1 MKVTRK
7 ILACMLVALMVIS
20 SFAGMITVGAQT
32 PDVSSEASGYNG
44 TPDTDFETDG
54 NVIYITSAEELMG
67 FAETT
72 GSTNYSGKII
82 KLTTDVVI
90 NAGDAANWKTT
101 APTYSWS
108 CSISSNDSLR
118 FNGTF
123 DGQGHTISGLYSKT
137 SNPGGLFGIV
147 NTGATVQNVNVV
159 NSYFE
164 YKLDNS
170 KHCNVGG
177 IVGYVLAGND
187 GADDTTTIANC
198 HVDAIIYTSATSSG
212 SVGKTGMGGIVGYA
226 GNNEA
231 TQGSTLNIFNC
242 SFTGSVEGFRFI
254 GGIVGRLDTD
264 GIANIKN
271 CSVDANIVSNVSGT
285 TDTGAA
291 MIVGNIARH
300 SLNIENCLVEG
311 TLGCTASTAKSG
323 ILLGYMDANAADSEK
338 SVSFKNI
345 LIAVQPVEKGF
356 STVLFNTYVRKEIS
370 CSVSNIVYD
379 STLYP
384 GAASATH
391 IDIIKHSSYTGSYNG
406 LKDQETYNT
415 ITNFKA
421 TAKTTAELK
430 GAAVFN
436 GWTVVEGDYPTPVTS
451 MSVSGVDA
459 YDGTPDTNYLTVGN
473 IIYITSAEELMG
485 FASTSVKGN
494 AGATN
499 YSGKTIILT
508 TDVII
513 NAGDSTS
520 WRTTAPEYAWV
531 CYPMDNL
538 EFAGTF
544 DGQGHV
550 ISGIYSYHTSPSTS
564 GKAASGLFGVV
575 SSGATIQNVKV
586 VNSFIGYNNNISTGD
601 TSHSRAGGIVG
612 YIDGYDKEKTT
623 NISNCYVEATLY
635 TKTKLTGSVGNTGIG
650 GIVGYVGN
658 NLPKQANTFNITNC
672 SFKGSITGYRF
683 LGGIVGRADAD
694 NIINIKNCQVD
705 ADIISN
711 VPGTTD
717 TGAAMIL
724 GCQSRIS
731 VNIENCLVEGTL
743 GCTDSTAKSGILLGY
758 VDTNAADSEKSVSFK
773 NILIA
778 AKPVEK
784 GIPTVL
790 FTTNVRKVIS
800 CSVSNIVYD
809 STLYPGAA
817 SATHISVLKHKDY
830 TGSYN
835 GLKDQATYNTITS
848 FKATAKTT
856 AELTGANGK
865 ALFSAWNEVANGYP
879 TPCTMKDV
887 DDYGYAKYGTPVA
900 MLGYQTR
907 ANAGGTTDVRLL
919 ATVGI
924 GEGETYVAA
933 GFKDVRITLS
943 NGETKLIPVYY
954 CQYAYNSVIGAGE
967 TYTADKYL
975 SDRIICLT
983 VANVPADVLSIEAT
997 PFVMTSEEAEA
1008 ECGESISWNIGAV
1021 DTSELITVM
1030 SVNVYLHDDADPD
1043 GTGPKTADDRVNALQ
1058 AQILTQD
1065 PDVICVQEDNWTERL
1080 DGLLTSNGYT
1090 AARGDAISRSGW
1102 ENGTYESYEYQT
1114 IYFKEEKFEL
1124 VGNDQKW
1131 LSETP
1136 DKQYSEFEGNNG
1148 PFEGVRPRGV
1158 NYAELKIK
1166 GSEETFFV
1174 FNVHLENYSPTKRMM
1189 EAEKLVA
1196 LVDEI
1201 AGDKPS
1207 IMCGDFNLDAAS
1219 KEAKDIAAREYL
1231 NTTHDNSS
1239 EVADITET
1247 YGTYINAGDDDIFG
1261 VEGTTATS
1269 TSGTVIDYCF
1279 TSKDD
1284 FYVHSYD
1291 VISEKQDGIYTSD
1304 HLPLVIK
1311 LLLRTVK

>member
-7 ILACMLVALMVIS
+7 ILACALAALMVIS

-32 PDVSSEASGYNG
+32 PEVSSETAAYNG
-44 TPDTDFETDG
+44 TPDKDFETDG
-54 NVIYITSAEELMG
+54 NIIYITSAEELMG

-72 GSTNYSGKII
+72 KSTNYSGKII

-90 NAGDAANWKTT
+90 NAGDASSWKTT

-108 CSISSNDSLR
+108 CSPNGNDSQR
-118 FNGTF
+118 FKGTF

-137 SNPGGLFGIV
+137 STQSGLFGTV
-147 NTGATVQNVNVV
+147 NTGTTVQNVNVV

-164 YKLDNS
+164 YTYSGSVHCRIGGIIGYIDAGNS
-170 KHCNVGG
+170 GNVG
-177 IVGYVLAGND
+177 
-187 GADDTTTIANC
+187 TTTVANC
-198 HVDAIIYTSATSSG
+198 YVDAIIYTSATSSG
-212 SVGKTGMGGIVGYA
+212 DVGNTGMGGIIGYA
-226 GNNEA
+226 GNN
-231 TQGSTLNIFNC
+231 TSHQKDTLNIVNC
-242 SFTGSVEGFRFI
+242 TFVGSIEGFRFV
-254 GGIVGRLDTD
+254 GGIIGRISTY
-264 GIANIKN
+264 GTANIKN
-271 CSVDANIVSNVSGT
+271 CHVDADIVSNVSGT

-291 MIVGNIARH
+291 MLVGCQSR
-300 SLNIENCLVEG
+300 SSVSVENCLVEG
-311 TLGCTASTAKSG
+311 TLGCTTSTSKSG
-323 ILLGYMDANAADSEK
+323 ILLGYVDTNADDGEK

-356 STVLFNTYVRKEIS
+356 STVLFNTYVRKAIS

-391 IDIIKHSSYTGSYNG
+391 IDIIKHSSYTGSFNG

-415 ITNFKA
+415 ITSFKA
-421 TAKTTAELK
+421 TAKTTEELK
-430 GAAVFN
+430 GVAVFD
-436 GWTVVEGDYPTPVTS
+436 GWTVVENDYPTPVTS
-451 MSVSGVDA
+451 IATSGVDA
-459 YDGTPDTNYLTVGN
+459 YDGTPDTDFLTVGN
-473 IIYITSAEELMG
+473 VIYITSAEELMG

-508 TDVII
+508 TDVVL
-513 NAGDSTS
+513 NAGDATT
-520 WRTTAPEYAWV
+520 WGTTAPEYAWV

-538 EFAGTF
+538 EFAGIF

-575 SSGATIQNVKV
+575 AAGATVQNVKV
-586 VNSFIGYNNNISTGD
+586 INSFIGYNNNINDSF
-601 TSHSRAGGIVG
+601 TSHSRSGGIVG

-658 NLPKQANTFNITNC
+658 NLSKQANTFNITNC

-683 LGGIVGRADAD
+683 LGGIVGRADSD
-694 NIINIKNCQVD
+694 KIVNIKNCHVD

-711 VPGTTD
+711 VSGTTD

-731 VNIENCLVEGTL
+731 VNVENCLVEGTL
-743 GCTDSTAKSGILLGY
+743 GCTDSTAKAGMLLGY
-758 VDTNAADSEKSVSFK
+758 VDTNAADGEKSVSFK

-800 CSVSNIVYD
+800 CSVSNIIYD

-817 SATHISVLKHKDY
+817 SATHIDVLKHKDY
-830 TGSYN
+830 SGSYN
-835 GLKDQATYNTITS
+835 GLKDQTTYNTITN

-856 AELTGANGK
+856 AELQGANGK
-865 ALFSAWNEVANGYP
+865 ALFSSWTEVKDDYP
-879 TPCTMKDV
+879 TPCAFKDV
-887 DDYGYAKYGTPVA
+887 DDYGYVNYGSPVT

-907 ANAGGTTDVRLL
+907 DNGNGTNDVRLL

-924 GEGETYVAA
+924 VEGKTYVAA
-933 GFKDVRITLS
+933 GFKDVRITLT
-943 NGETKLIPVYY
+943 NGQTKEIPVYY

-967 TYTADKYL
+967 TYTAEQYL
-975 SDRIICLT
+975 SDKIICLT
-983 VANVPADVLSIEAT
+983 IGNAPANVLSIEAT
-997 PFVMTSEEAEA
+997 PFVTTDEAAEP
-1008 ECGESISWNIGAV
+1008 ECGKPIAWSIGEV
-1021 DTSELITVM
+1021 DATQLISVM
-1030 SVNVYLHDDADPD
+1030 SFNVYLHDDADPD
-1043 GTGPKTADDRVNALQ
+1043 GTGPATANDRINALQ
-1058 AQILTQD
+1058 AQILAEN
-1065 PDVICVQEDNWTERL
+1065 PDIICVQEDNWASRL
-1080 DGLLTSNGYT
+1080 DGLLTGYT
-1090 AARGDAISRSGW
+1090 AVRGKAISRSGW
-1102 ENGTYESYEYQT
+1102 TGITYESYEYQT
-1114 IYFKEEKFEL
+1114 IYYKTDKFTVESQG
-1124 VGNDQKW
+1124 VKA
-1131 LSETP
+1131 LSNTP
-1136 DKQYSEFEGNNG
+1136 DEQFSEFEGNNG
-1148 PFEGVRPRGV
+1148 AFENVSPRGF
-1158 NYAELKIK
+1158 NYAELKFK
-1166 GSEETFFV
+1166 DGGETFFV

-1189 EAEKLVA
+1189 EAEKLVE
-1196 LVDEI
+1196 LVGTI
-1201 AGDKPS
+1201 AGDTPS
-1207 IMCGDFNLDAAS
+1207 IMCGDFNLKPDS
-1219 KEAKDIAAREYL
+1219 TEEKDKTARGYL
-1231 NTTHDNSS
+1231 DTNHENSS

-1247 YGTYINAGDDDIFG
+1247 HITHLKSDEYFG
-1261 VEGTTATS
+1261 VAGATATS
-1269 TSGTVIDYCF
+1269 TSGSILDYCF
-1279 TSKDD
+1279 TSKGD

-1291 VISEKQDGIYTSD
+1291 VISGKQISGGNSFYTSD
-1304 HLPLVIK
+1304 HYPIVTK
-1311 LLLRTVK
+1311 LLLRSK